1 MPKISVNTKDDIFEP
16 ITIEIDGKMFPLR
29 FAEFGYDCLLKM
41 EEMDERSSMGS
52 LTVPYDR
59 LEYLIGKQKVIRTL
73 TVSQVQKINRWILEQ
88 IYNPVEKSKNLKR
101 PGKKD

>member
-1 MPKISVNTKDDIFEP
+1 M
-16 ITIEIDGKMFPLR
+16 
-29 FAEFGYDCLLKM
+29 KM
-41 EEMDERSSMGS
+41 EEMDDRSNMGS

-59 LEYLIGKQKVIRTL
+59 LEYLIGKQPIIRKL

-88 IYNPVEKSKNLKR
+88 IYNPVEKKLKNLKG